1 MNKKELIKRLSDL
14 PDSLDVEVAIKGR
27 NNDGKY
33 LRRIVMDVQ
42 CRHDNKKGKDI
53 ISLICL
59 KSLKEEYELIN
70 EASKGIKDII
80 KQAKRLYAQQEEIK
94 DTHTKSNEEMR
105 PGTAYFNDFDKFGDL
120 GDIDDFF
127 GCNVDKNNSVQNT
140 ITKKNNKRIKKEHL
154 INNDETNLND
164 D

>member
-1 MNKKELIKRLSDL
+1 MVLRIKTILNSKTPKIYKYARENVLLPYNCVSHNNYKNMNKKELIKRLSGL

-33 LRRIVMDVQ
+33 LRRIIMDVQ

-70 EASKGIKDII
+70 EASKGIKNI
-80 KQAKRLYAQQEEIK
+80 
-94 DTHTKSNEEMR
+94 
-105 PGTAYFNDFDKFGDL
+105 
-120 GDIDDFF
+120 
-127 GCNVDKNNSVQNT
+127 
-140 ITKKNNKRIKKEHL
+140 
-154 INNDETNLND
+154 
-164 D
+164 